1 MTKKTL
7 KAQAE
12 TKIRDRLI
20 VKKQNSFVNPQS
32 AFPTRQNPFGDAHVI
47 SPLTWQHQNT
57 RLCEKLCDN
66 LFVMEINHK
75 FAVGSQPTAVCGAE
89 AEARNAAAEM

>member
-47 SPLTWQHQNT
+47 SPLAWQSKTLAFAKNCVIIC
-57 RLCEKLCDN
+57 LLWK
-66 LFVMEINHK
+66 INHK
-75 FAVGSQPTAVCGAE
+75 FAVGSQPTAVCGAG
-89 AEARNAAAEM
+89 AEARNAAARM

>member
-20 VKKQNSFVNPQS
+20 VKKQNSFVNPLS

-66 LFVMEINHK
+66 LFVMENK
-75 FAVGSQPTAVCGAE
+75 S
-89 AEARNAAAEM
+89 

>member
-47 SPLTWQHQNT
+47 SPLAWQSKT
-57 RLCEKLCDN
+57 LAFAKKLCDN
-66 LFVMEINHK
+66 LFVMENK
-75 FAVGSQPTAVCGAE
+75 S
-89 AEARNAAAEM
+89 